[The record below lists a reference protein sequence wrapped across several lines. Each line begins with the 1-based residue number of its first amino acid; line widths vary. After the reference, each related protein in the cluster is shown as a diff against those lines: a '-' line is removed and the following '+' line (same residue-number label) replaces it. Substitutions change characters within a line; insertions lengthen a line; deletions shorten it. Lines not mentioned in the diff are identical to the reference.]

1 MGGIWETKWRGIFM
15 IKVRLWGCEWVHK
28 YLADWSRLED
38 GAVSGWI
45 ECFYLF
51 EEEGQEEEE
60 EGDIFWLVPLL
71 QLFSGLLRLLPE
83 RICFAARYFSPLLD
97 CDAWCCHNCKDLQK
111 FWNRA
116 MLLTFGK
123 PSVNLFLVKIRF
135 ILILL
140 LEMRCT
146 CVILICQIVSSWGQ
160 NKLWSSIF
168 NQPDNKE
175 IKHKSVL

>member
-1 MGGIWETKWRGIFM
+1 MSPLLVRPSENPEDPLTTPFPPFSWYFFFLVRRGLGYGEDLRKKVERIFVW
-15 IKVRLWGCEWVHK
+15 KKLGCEVVSGCPVNK

-38 GAVSGWI
+38 GAVSGWM

-51 EEEGQEEEE
+51 EEEQQEEEE

-83 RICFAARYFSPLLD
+83 RICFAARYFSPLLN

-123 PSVNLFLVKIRF
+123 LSVNLFRRK
-135 ILILL
+135 
-140 LEMRCT
+140 
-146 CVILICQIVSSWGQ
+146 
-160 NKLWSSIF
+160 
-168 NQPDNKE
+168 
-175 IKHKSVL
+175 